1 MVAEAVNNRHFA
13 TGGGDAC
20 RRTARVGRYRSRT
33 VRDAPVRTVDLAAW
47 TITAALVLAGLIGL
61 FVAFWPAAC
70 LVSAVV
76 VFAGWFFL
84 IDDVEADG

>member
-1 MVAEAVNNRHFA
+1 M
-13 TGGGDAC
+13 
-20 RRTARVGRYRSRT
+20 
-33 VRDAPVRTVDLAAW
+33 RTVDLAAW

-70 LVSAVV
+70 LVSAAV